1 MYLAMSVEVYLMF
14 NGNSR
19 EAVHFYKEVFNA
31 EEPKIMTYG
40 DAPDGPPEM
49 INEKTKDLIMHTR
62 LIINGSTV
70 MFSDTFPGADYTVGN
85 NITLAYISNDSEE
98 LKAIY
103 EKLKDGGNVLMELQE
118 TYWSKLYGQVIDR
131 FGIQWQLNL
140 GE

>member
-14 NGNSR
+14 NGNCR

>member
-1 MYLAMSVEVYLMF
+1 MSVEVYLMF
-14 NGNSR
+14 NGNCR

-31 EEPKIMTYG
+31 EDPKIMTYG
-40 DAPDGPPEM
+40 DAPDGPPGM

>member
-1 MYLAMSVEVYLMF
+1 MSVEVYLMF
-14 NGNSR
+14 NGNCR